1 MARADADPPTSAG
14 PEVASDGTR
23 PGHADEVVARP
34 VEALRRPPAVLAP
47 LVTFGVG
54 FGMGTADLVPG
65 FSGGTVALLCGI
77 YQRLV
82 ANVRQGA
89 HALSLLARGRVRAA
103 VGAVGR
109 IEWSFVLAL
118 LAGILTAVLTL
129 AQLLESRLEAAP
141 VAMSALFL
149 GLVLGATV
157 VARAELRAPDGR
169 HLVIA
174 VAAAVVTF
182 VGLGFG
188 AGSLDDPG
196 LVVLFLAGAIA
207 ICAMILPGVS
217 GSFLLLLV
225 GVYTPVLAAVADRDL
240 LTLAVFG
247 AGCVV
252 GLASFSTLLHWLLR
266 HHHDVVLAA
275 LLGLLVGSARVL
287 WPWPSTGG
295 VGDPALGAPTGD
307 VATPAAL
314 AIGGAVAVVALGTL
328 ARRATRPDRD
338 PA

>member
-1 MARADADPPTSAG
+1 MARADAEPTPPGDVPPDP
-14 PEVASDGTR
+14 DGTR
-23 PGHADEVVARP
+23 PGPVDEVVSRP
-34 VEALRRPPAVLAP
+34 AEALRRPSAVVAP

-65 FSGGTVALLCGI
+65 FSGGTVALVSGI

-89 HALSLLARGRVRAA
+89 HALSLAARGRPRAA
-103 VGAVGR
+103 FGAVGR
-109 IEWSFVLAL
+109 IEWGFVGAL

-141 VAMSALFL
+141 IAMSALFL

-157 VARAELRAPDGR
+157 VARAELRAPSGR
-169 HLVIA
+169 HLAIA
-174 VAAAVVTF
+174 VGVAAVTF

-188 AGSLDDPG
+188 AGSLNDPG
-196 LVVLFLAGAIA
+196 LPVLFVAGAVA

-217 GSFLLLLV
+217 GSFLLLLL

-295 VGDPALGAPTGD
+295 VGDATLGAPTGD
-307 VATPAAL
+307 VAIPVAL
-314 AIGGAVAVVALGTL
+314 AVGGALAVVVLGGL
-328 ARRATRPDRD
+328 ARRATRADRP